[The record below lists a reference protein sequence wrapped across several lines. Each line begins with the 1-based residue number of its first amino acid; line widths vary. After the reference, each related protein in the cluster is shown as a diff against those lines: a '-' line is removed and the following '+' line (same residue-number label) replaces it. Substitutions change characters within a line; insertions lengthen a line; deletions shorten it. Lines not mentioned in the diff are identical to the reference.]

1 MIFIIFLR
9 RYDIQKTDT
18 VLVASIKLGLCESED
33 SSNCLAEF
41 SLLANAV
48 MPLPIC
54 KADGTIVWPQG
65 NTSCM

>member
-1 MIFIIFLR
+1 M
-9 RYDIQKTDT
+9 
-18 VLVASIKLGLCESED
+18 ASIKLGLCESED
-33 SSNCLAEF
+33 SSHCLAEF

-65 NTSCM
+65 NSPI